1 MKEFRKGHRVLK
13 WEEIIIIKIMEVA
26 TLAEMAWNLR
36 LARKPRVASFSN
48 LLFTSWAHQQCRKRN
63 QT

>member
-1 MKEFRKGHRVLK
+1 MK
-13 WEEIIIIKIMEVA
+13 WEEIIKIKITEVA

-36 LARKPRVASFSN
+36 LARKPSVASFSN
-48 LLFTSWAHQQCRKRN
+48 LLLTSWAHQEYRKRN

>member
-1 MKEFRKGHRVLK
+1 MK
-13 WEEIIIIKIMEVA
+13 IKIMEVA

-36 LARKPRVASFSN
+36 LARKPPVASFSN
-48 LLFTSWAHQQCRKRN
+48 LLFTSWAHQEYRKRN